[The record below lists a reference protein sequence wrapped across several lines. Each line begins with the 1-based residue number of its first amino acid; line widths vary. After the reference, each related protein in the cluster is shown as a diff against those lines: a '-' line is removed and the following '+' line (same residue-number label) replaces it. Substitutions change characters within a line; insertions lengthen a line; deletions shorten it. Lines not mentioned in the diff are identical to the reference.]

1 MSRNYT
7 ESETKELIESYLLS
21 PTLDTVTELSVKFRK
36 TRKSIISKLSK
47 EGVYK
52 RKIYTSKSGDIPIT
66 KLELLGMIE
75 ESLGK
80 KFPNLDKAP
89 KSTLLALKDSVI
101 QLHDDFEVLLSEYEN
116 VNTKQRIQQEMNIHQ
131 FLRGNKT

>member
-7 ESETKELIESYLLS
+7 EHETQELIEAYLIC
-21 PTLDTVTELSVKFRK
+21 PTLDMVTELSVKFRK
-36 TRKSIISKLSK
+36 TRRSIISKLSK

-66 KLELLGMIE
+66 KLELLNIIE

-89 KSTLLALKDSVI
+89 KSTLLVLRDSVT
-101 QLHDDFEVLLSEYEN
+101 QLHDDFEVLLDEYSQ
-116 VNTKQRIQQEMNIHQ
+116 VASTGRIKKDMG
-131 FLRGNKT
+131 L